1 MTARFA
7 DYQGLS
13 QVVYQENLPG
23 VVTINGQ
30 HWENIQVKNDPVTGY
45 TGAVF
50 INQETKEMILVNR
63 GTETSD
69 VRDIVNDIQMVANKI
84 PVQYL
89 SSQSLLQYA
98 QNYAQEHGYNLSLTG
113 HSLGGSDVEL
123 QGLQTGLPTITFNA
137 ELLSLYRNNFVAM
150 LLVYFHVHVV
160 ALRLVLASY
169 SGSFLV

>member
-113 HSLGGSDVEL
+113 HSLGGSDAEL
-123 QGLQTGLPTITFNA
+123 QSIGG
-137 ELLSLYRNNFVAM
+137 
-150 LLVYFHVHVV
+150 
-160 ALRLVLASY
+160 
-169 SGSFLV
+169 